1 MSGPK
6 ASSSTSGF
14 FQALPVVPAQ
24 YTSSQATR
32 ANHGLSDD
40 PIFSRILS
48 IYLPEPLPAHV
59 SSQLHNFSR
68 LVLAPSTLQH
78 TVDCDIDLPTLHPLT
93 TFGEENK
100 VSALRTSEGWRVL
113 KRIETEAGVV
123 GYGYPQSGV
132 QQKFNRRAHQFATLH
147 LWHGTAAVTTC
158 PMAMTDGAAV
168 LLRRHLDDPDGD
180 QPGRGRVF
188 LEAYRRLVSLD
199 PSYAWTSGQWM
210 TERSGGSD
218 VRGTETVARRLTE
231 SELQAGVKA
240 ERDQDAIGLPLG
252 PWLVDGF
259 KWFSSATDAD
269 MAVLLAQT
277 SKGLSA
283 FCAPLRRRTGN
294 STSTQATEMNGVRI
308 QRLKS
313 KLGTKG
319 VPTAELEL
327 RSMRAWLIGSEGQ
340 GVKEISSILNI
351 TRLHTA
357 AGANG
362 TLARGLAVS
371 RAYTKVRKVRGQVLS
386 DNPQHLAWMASET
399 VKYRANAHLVALN
412 VALLGA
418 SEQGREAVADTKA
431 ASVLIPEDKA
441 QIDMLLRLLTPVMKA
456 QVSLN
461 SVSGLRACMESLG
474 GVGYCE
480 NNEDGGVMNIA
491 RLFRDCVVNTIWEGT
506 TSVMAEDVLRVLLPK
521 TKTNANSTIK
531 TSTASNTKPQ
541 APIPTTLDSI
551 LGTWMRHVLTHVAKH
566 AVPTRTFSAEIE
578 MIETRYRAL
587 NELIRD
593 TDDAGEL
600 HWRGRE
606 VLEAVEAI
614 ASACLLLFDASVVDH
629 DDAVFAVARRWVK
642 GYVALPRD
650 RLYKD
655 RDFDWNVEVALDRL
669 IFLGPQPDALGGR
682 IEPSVNPSQSASSQ
696 AQGAALQAKL

>member
-1 MSGPK
+1 
-6 ASSSTSGF
+6 
-14 FQALPVVPAQ
+14 
-24 YTSSQATR
+24 
-32 ANHGLSDD
+32 
-40 PIFSRILS
+40 
-48 IYLPEPLPAHV
+48 
-59 SSQLHNFSR
+59 
-68 LVLAPSTLQH
+68 LQH
-78 TVDCDIDLPTLHPLT
+78 TVDCDTDLPTLHPLT

-100 VSALRTSEGWRVL
+100 NSALRTSEGWRIL
-113 KRIETEAGVV
+113 KQIETKAGVV
-123 GYGYPQSGV
+123 GYGYPQSGF
-132 QQKFNRRAHQFATLH
+132 QQKFNRRVHQFATLH

-218 VRGTETVARRLTE
+218 VRGTETVARRLTD
-231 SELQAGVKA
+231 SELQADIKGG
-240 ERDQDAIGLPLG
+240 RDKDAIGLPLG

-283 FCAPLRRRTGN
+283 FCAPLRRQSGN
-294 STSTQATEMNGVRI
+294 STLTQATEMNGVRI
-308 QRLKS
+308 QRLKN

-327 RSMRAWLIGSEGQ
+327 KSMRAWLIGSEGQ

-351 TRLHTA
+351 TRLHAA

-386 DNPQHLAWMASET
+386 DNPQHLAWMAGET

-418 SEQGREAVADTKA
+418 SEQGHGAVAGTKA
-431 ASVLIPEDKA
+431 ASVLIPEEKT
-441 QIDMLLRLLTPVMKA
+441 QIDVLLRLLTPVMKA
-456 QVSLN
+456 QVSLS

-491 RLFRDCVVNTIWEGT
+491 RLFRDSVVNTIWEGT
-506 TSVMAEDVLRVLLPK
+506 TSVMAEDVLRVLLPNKPTNTPNK
-521 TKTNANSTIK
+521 TKSQA
-531 TSTASNTKPQ
+531 AS
-541 APIPTTLDSI
+541 PTTLDTI
-551 LGTWMRHVLTHVAKH
+551 LGTWLRPVLSHVVKH
-566 AVPTRTFSAEIE
+566 ARPARTFSSEIE
-578 MIETRYRAL
+578 IIETRYRAL
-587 NELIRD
+587 NELLRD
-593 TDDAGEL
+593 TGDAGEL

-606 VLEAVEAI
+606 VLEAVEAVT
-614 ASACLLLFDASVVDH
+614 SAALLLFDASVDGH
-629 DDAVFAVARRWVK
+629 DEAAVAVARRWVRAH
-642 GYVALPRD
+642 VALPRD
-650 RLYKD
+650 RLYKE
-655 RDFDWNVEVALDRL
+655 RGFDWKEEVRLDRL
-669 IFLGPQPDALGGR
+669 IFLGCLPDESTSA
-682 IEPSVNPSQSASSQ
+682 SASSQ
-696 AQGAALQAKL
+696 GLVLQAKL

>member
-1 MSGPK
+1 MSSPK

-24 YTSSQATR
+24 YTSSQTSQ

-48 IYLPEPLPAHV
+48 TYLPEPLPAHV

-78 TVDCDIDLPTLHPLT
+78 TVDCDTDLPTLHPLT

-123 GYGYPQSGV
+123 SYGYPQPDV
-132 QQKFNRRAHQFATLH
+132 EQKFNRRIHQFAILH

-180 QPGRGRVF
+180 QSGRGKVF

-218 VRGTETVARRLTE
+218 VRGTETVARRLTAP
-231 SELQAGVKA
+231 ELQADIKIG
-240 ERDQDAIGLPLG
+240 RDKDAVGLPLG
-252 PWLVDGF
+252 PWLIDGF

-283 FCAPLRRRTGN
+283 FCAPLRRQAGN
-294 STSTQATEMNGVRI
+294 STSTPATEMNGVRI

-327 RSMRAWLIGSEGQ
+327 KSMRAWLIGSEGQ

-386 DNPQHLAWMASET
+386 DNPQHLAWMAGET

-418 SEQGREAVADTKA
+418 SEQGREAVAGTKA
-431 ASVLIPEDKA
+431 ASVLIPEHKD

-491 RLFRDCVVNTIWEGT
+491 RLFRDSVVNTIWEGT

-521 TKTNANSTIK
+521 TTNNAKSNTN
-531 TSTASNTKPQ
+531 TSTKTKPQ
-541 APIPTTLDSI
+541 APSPTTLDSI
-551 LGTWMRHVLTHVAKH
+551 LGTWIRSVLSYVAKH
-566 AVPTRTFSAEIE
+566 ARPARTFSAEIE
-578 MIETRYRAL
+578 MVETRYRAL

-593 TDDAGEL
+593 TVDGGEL
-600 HWRGRE
+600 HWHGRE
-606 VLEAVEAI
+606 VLEAVEAVT
-614 ASACLLLFDASVVDH
+614 AACLLLFDASVLDH
-629 DDAVFAVARRWVK
+629 DEAAAAVARRWVR

-650 RLYKD
+650 RLYKE
-655 RDFDWNVEVALDRL
+655 RDFDWKAEVKLDRL
-669 IFLGPQPDALGGR
+669 IFLGRQPDALGGG
-682 IEPSVNPSQSASSQ
+682 IDTSTSASF
-696 AQGAALQAKL
+696 QGSVLQAKL